1 MTTAMMAFWVGA
13 VIGFFAAVFIIGC
26 RQLAIDEAR
35 ERAVMDARDIK
46 GGYII
51 PLKLR
56 GTPAVEKLIEEAKR
70 KNQSV
75 DFI

>member
-35 ERAVMDARDIK
+35 ESAVMDVRD

-56 GTPAVEKLIEEAKR
+56 GTPAVKKLIEEAKR

-75 DFI
+75 EFI